1 MKTVRILLLVLL
13 AMLLPFRGVVAAA
26 VPVADAADGSRIEL
40 RLHQHSHLD
49 SHLDSHAAHCE
60 SGHAHGAHGE
70 HEHPFGGW
78 GECSLCAA
86 SCSTSSLMS
95 AVPTLAPPVSFV
107 ALEFPSLHVPAP
119 SFLSDGQERP
129 PRSL

>member
-40 RLHQHSHLD
+40 RLHQH